1 MSEKHAKPRCFT
13 AMGVFLAFAG
23 AMATLAGTTLVHPG
37 TPLDRLWALNP
48 RAFAELAPLRPW
60 IGVPFLL
67 LAAAMAWVAWA
78 WFTRSLWGWRM
89 AVILMAMQLLGGFG
103 HLIAG
108 RIAQG
113 VVGVVIPAAIL
124 VYLLNRRVRSAFP
137 Q

>member
-1 MSEKHAKPRCFT
+1 
-13 AMGVFLAFAG
+13 
-23 AMATLAGTTLVHPG
+23 
-37 TPLDRLWALNP
+37 
-48 RAFAELAPLRPW
+48 
-60 IGVPFLL
+60 
-67 LAAAMAWVAWA
+67 
-78 WFTRSLWGWRM
+78 M
-89 AVILMAMQLLGGFG
+89 AVILMAMQVLGGFG